1 MCRRNHT
8 VQSIL
13 TNLQR
18 DLQPYFEEYKE
29 YLSIDMANVL
39 NLNLNYYKALS
50 DGNINLLELIFKQ
63 SDATLLVL
71 VSC

>member
-1 MCRRNHT
+1 
-8 VQSIL
+8 
-13 TNLQR
+13 
-18 DLQPYFEEYKE
+18 
-29 YLSIDMANVL
+29 MANVL

-71 VSC
+71 VRYCWCYLHLLDNHK

>member
-1 MCRRNHT
+1 
-8 VQSIL
+8 
-13 TNLQR
+13 
-18 DLQPYFEEYKE
+18 
-29 YLSIDMANVL
+29 MANVL

-71 VSC
+71 VSCCWYYQHLLDNHK

>member
-1 MCRRNHT
+1 
-8 VQSIL
+8 
-13 TNLQR
+13 
-18 DLQPYFEEYKE
+18 
-29 YLSIDMANVL
+29 MANVL

-71 VSC
+71 VS